1 MNELLLRRRVASAK
15 SLPYDAE
22 IQYLRGTGTQ
32 WIDTGII
39 PKTNTKAQ
47 FKFMNSV
54 VTGDCIFGYMDA
66 NEIKSWRF
74 FNYSSKA
81 YLDLP
86 GANNTRNRI
95 YGGTVKAGVIYNLE
109 IGNIYVKNL
118 STGTNIISGT
128 ASPSFVGINTIRL
141 NYGGYGIPSQN
152 YFYYVKIFEGS
163 ALVRDMIP
171 VRVGQTGYMYDKV
184 SEQLFGNAGTGNF
197 ILGPD
202 L

>member
-1 MNELLLRRRVASAK
+1 MSERRRMMMGVK
-15 SLPYDAE
+15 LPYDAK
-22 IQYLRGTGTQ
+22 ITYLRGTGTQ

-54 VTGDCIFGYMDA
+54 VTGDCILGYSDA
-66 NEIKSWRF
+66 NDKKSWRF
-74 FNYSSKA
+74 FNYSSRA

-95 YGGTVKAGVIYNLE
+95 YGGTIKAGVIYNLE

-118 STGTNIISGT
+118 STGNDIVRGT
-128 ASPSFVGINTIRL
+128 ASPAFVGLNTIRL
-141 NYGGYGIPSQN
+141 NNDGKGITTKN

-163 ALVRDMIP
+163 VLVRDMIP
-171 VRVGQTGYMYDKV
+171 VRVGTTGYMYDKV
-184 SEQLFGNAGTGNF
+184 TKQLFGNQGTGDF

-202 L
+202 K

>member
-1 MNELLLRRRVASAK
+1 MGVK
-15 SLPYDAE
+15 KLPYDAE
-22 IQYLRGTGTQ
+22 IQYLRSTGTQ

-54 VTGDCIFGYMDA
+54 VTGDCILGYTDI
-66 NEIKSWRF
+66 NDKKSWRF

-95 YGGTVKAGVIYNLE
+95 SGGTINAGVIYNLE

-128 ASPSFVGINTIRL
+128 ASPSFVGLNTIRL
-141 NYGGYGIPSQN
+141 NNDGNGRTSKN

-163 ALVRDMIP
+163 SLVRDMIP
-171 VRVGQTGYMYDKV
+171 VRVGQIGYMYDKV

-197 ILGPD
+197 TLGPD
-202 L
+202 VN

>member
-1 MNELLLRRRVASAK
+1 MGIK
-15 SLPYDAE
+15 KLPYDAE
-22 IQYLRGTGTQ
+22 IEYLGSTGTQ

-47 FKFMNSV
+47 FRFINSV
-54 VTGDCIFGYMDA
+54 VTGDCILGYTDE
-66 NEIKSWRF
+66 NDKKSWRF
-74 FNYSSKA
+74 FNYSLKA

-95 YGGTVKAGVIYNLE
+95 YGGTINAGVLYNLE

-141 NYGGYGIPSQN
+141 NNGGKGISSKN

-163 ALVRDMIP
+163 SLVRDMIP

-184 SEQLFGNAGTGNF
+184 SEQLFGNAGTGDF

-202 L
+202 VN